1 MRTETATVERLRVGA
16 CARVRVRG
24 RAGSIRLVLCAAVA
38 LCALL
43 APGCATR
50 SCKERLVESKESPDR
65 RHNAAVLVRQCAGEP
80 NGVTHV
86 NLHAG
91 YGTAPPADGDGSV
104 TRGEVFSIDGQRQ
117 VNVSWKGAQ
126 SLQVECVGCGANQVF
141 KKEPTWEDVQI
152 SYAGRD

>member
-1 MRTETATVERLRVGA
+1 M
-16 CARVRVRG
+16 
-24 RAGSIRLVLCAAVA
+24 RAGAATNARRRARPRARGPVWAACLVLCAAAAV
-38 LCALL
+38 L
-43 APGCATR
+43 APGCASR
-50 SCKERLVESKESPDR
+50 SCKERLVESRESPDR

-91 YGTAPPADGDGSV
+91 YGTAPPADGDGTV

-117 VNVSWKGAQ
+117 VNVVWKGAQ

-141 KKEPTWEDVQI
+141 KKESAWEDVQI
-152 SYAGRD
+152 SYAGRE

>member
-1 MRTETATVERLRVGA
+1 MRAEVATNARRRPRPRGPVGA
-16 CARVRVRG
+16 AC
-24 RAGSIRLVLCAAVA
+24 LVICAAA
-38 LCALL
+38 ALL
-43 APGCATR
+43 APGCASR
-50 SCKERLVESKESPDR
+50 SCKERLVASKESPDR

-104 TRGEVFSIDGQRQ
+104 TRGEVFLIDGQRQ
-117 VNVSWKGAQ
+117 VNVVWKGAQ

-141 KKEPTWEDVQI
+141 KKVSAWEDVQI
-152 SYAGRD
+152 SYAGRE